1 MYILTIRN
9 LTRAEYHIL
18 GVNRREGRVPLLA
31 IDYVVNLSDT
41 EWTIAQPGLDTA
53 VANGVITY
61 SVVRDGVGHIQTTI
75 DLGED
80 ASDADLQEDFSLGNN
95 IPAGAVILSASARLE
110 ETADGPAHT
119 AITCEILVGANS
131 LFSAALDIRDATA
144 SVNDSQA
151 ADQNINTPLV
161 ADSAPI
167 LRVDTVDD
175 DVGDLTQG
183 QVLCTIIYFNPAQAS

>member
-9 LTRAEYHIL
+9 LTRSEYHIL

-31 IDYVVNLSDT
+31 VDYVVNLSDA
-41 EWTIAQPGLDTA
+41 EWAIAQPGLDTA
-53 VANGVITY
+53 VTNGVVTY
-61 SVVRDGVGHIQTTI
+61 RVVRDGVGIIQTTV
-75 DLGED
+75 DLGEL
-80 ASDADLQEDFSLGNN
+80 ASDADLQQDFSLGNDL
-95 IPAGAVILSASARLE
+95 PAGCVPLSASARLE

-119 AITCEILVGANS
+119 AITCEILIGANS

-144 SVNDSQA
+144 TVGDAQA
-151 ADQNINTPLV
+151 ADQNINTPLL
-161 ADSAPI
+161 AASAPI

-183 QVLCTIIYFNPAQAS
+183 KVLCTIIYFNPAQAS